1 MTTDVKK
8 FLKVS
13 DLQAIADF
21 HKANPRP
28 EVDYSDPRL
37 KAYNDASNKVEET
50 HLLKPLMKFFKA
62 KLKSGELSPVEN
74 SAGRETRFI
83 QYWDGLV
90 TGTGLKDYEKK
101 WAMENFE
108 QMFGRM
114 TLSVELWP
122 IMYFGEHN
130 ELTPDVDAVYEKF
143 TATVNE
149 GNFPYFNND
158 QGMSCGKT
166 GDYIVVNI
174 AGWKPLLGSVS
185 REDGFKPVE
194 PITTPETNKTTTVN
208 FPTGDLVAMDWFRD
222 SADAFTNYFKAKG
235 DGDLPSVNSEAGV
248 CKSTEFY
255 AALGMA
261 HVFVGNSSPNIFTRK
276 KDSMIVAGSNWREYN
291 ADMSARYSDDEDDEG
306 EDYDTATNS
315 APKGMKDQG
324 TVCTDLWWVSIIDR
338 QTLTKLLIE
347 QMGED
352 SREEIKEFVSSEFD
366 VNIKVKP
373 GKYTLHYNGHPS
385 SFYELLGDK
394 TEYGIGTPYFAL
406 TKDDE

>member
-1 MTTDVKK
+1 MTTDIKK
-8 FLKVS
+8 YLKLE

-21 HKANPRP
+21 HKSTPRP
-28 EVDYSDPRL
+28 EADYSDPLL
-37 KAYNDASNKVEET
+37 KAYNDASNKVEEK
-50 HLLKPLMKFFKA
+50 HLTKPLMQFFKA
-62 KLKSGELSPVEN
+62 KLKAAEFKPVPN
-74 SAGRETRFI
+74 SQGRLTRFI
-83 QYWDGLV
+83 QYWNGLV
-90 TGTGLKDYEKK
+90 TGEGLKDYEKK
-101 WAMENFE
+101 WAMENME
-108 QMFGRM
+108 GMFSKMSLQRDI
-114 TLSVELWP
+114 WD
-122 IMYFGEHN
+122 
-130 ELTPDVDAVYEKF
+130 LTYYADDTPLPDVQAIYEKF
-143 TATVNE
+143 TALMNA
-149 GNFPYFNND
+149 GNLPYHSID

-166 GDYIVVNI
+166 GEYIAVDI
-174 AGWKPLLGSVS
+174 QGWVPILGTVKTG
-185 REDGFKPVE
+185 GFKPVE
-194 PITTPETNKTTTVN
+194 PITVAETNKTTTVN

-222 SADAFTNYFKAKG
+222 SADGFTNYFNAKG

-315 APKGMKDQG
+315 SPKGMKDQG

-338 QTLTKLLIE
+338 QTLTELLVE
-347 QMGED
+347 QLGED